1 MDGSRFPGIDIYNG
15 AKGSVVM
22 YLTEFSWSFIC
33 IASATS

>member
-22 YLTEFSWSFIC
+22 YLTEFDPG
-33 IASATS
+33 ASYV